1 MRPIHSV
8 TIIAGAAMLFSCA
21 HSGTPSVAAGGA
33 QRPSASQNESMM
45 NDQYEAPQPRDTVP
59 KVMQAKLAHAQ
70 AVLEGIAMADYA
82 QIESNAMAL
91 KRISQ
96 GGDWLVHESATYLD
110 FSTEFREICDD
121 LVTHAHAQN
130 LQAVALDYGHLANS
144 CVACHSYLRM
154 ERQTRDMP
162 GRVSMGP

>member
-1 MRPIHSV
+1 MRLIPLVLIVAIS
-8 TIIAGAAMLFSCA
+8 GMLASCA
-21 HSGTPSVAAGGA
+21 HKRT
-33 QRPSASQNESMM
+33 QSASAGDAQPSSESMM
-45 NDQYEAPQPRDTVP
+45 TDQYEAPQPRDTVP
-59 KVMQAKLAHAQ
+59 KVMRAKLAHSQ
-70 AVLEGIAMADYA
+70 AVLEGIALADYA

-130 LQAVALDYGHLANS
+130 LQAVATDYGHLANS
-144 CVACHSYLRM
+144 CVACHAYLRM
-154 ERQTRDMP
+154 ERQTRDIP